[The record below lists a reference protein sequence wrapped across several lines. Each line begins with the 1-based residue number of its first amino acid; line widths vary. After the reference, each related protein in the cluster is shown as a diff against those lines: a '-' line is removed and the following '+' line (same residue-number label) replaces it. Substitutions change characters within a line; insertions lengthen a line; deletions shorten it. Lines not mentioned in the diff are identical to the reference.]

1 LKDFLEILT
10 GQKRTRSTS
19 YKKMRRGESKK
30 REGGF
35 VEGKLS
41 LTNKAEKKT
50 SSRPG
55 M

>member
-1 LKDFLEILT
+1 
-10 GQKRTRSTS
+10 
-19 YKKMRRGESKK
+19 MRRRESKK
-30 REGGF
+30 RESGF

-50 SSRPG
+50 SSGSG